1 MIEYVKIALI
11 VLVCASTFVYLD
23 IKANQRK

>member
-11 VLVCASTFVYLD
+11 VLLCASTFVYLD
-23 IKANQRK
+23 IKANQRR

>member
-1 MIEYVKIALI
+1 MIDYIKIALI

-23 IKANQRK
+23 IKANQKR

>member
-1 MIEYVKIALI
+1 MIEYIKIALI

-23 IKANQRK
+23 IKANQKK

>member
-11 VLVCASTFVYLD
+11 VLLCASTFVYLD

>member
-1 MIEYVKIALI
+1 MVEYIKIALI